1 MEIWLGTNFST
12 LDSFAKC
19 MGLLSQ
25 ELQKLK
31 DLEKSWKKSQAKL
44 RIRRDAVCGGGGGGG
59 RVSGSG
65 KGSMVEGTKKVSS
78 QIDLDNNLLGSA
90 AFKGLTQTSPKFNLR
105 HVQDDIDFDVPL
117 TLGRKSTLAN
127 KRQ

>member
-1 MEIWLGTNFST
+1 
-12 LDSFAKC
+12 

-44 RIRRDAVCGGGGGGG
+44 RIRRDAVCGGGGGGSAAT
-59 RVSGSG
+59 RIGSQ
-65 KGSMVEGTKKVSS
+65 KVSS
-78 QIDLDNNLLGSA
+78 QIDLDNNLLGST
-90 AFKGLTQTSPKFNLR
+90 AFKGLTQTSSKFNLR
-105 HVQDDIDFDVPL
+105 HVLDDIDFDAPL

>member
-1 MEIWLGTNFST
+1 
-12 LDSFAKC
+12 

-105 HVQDDIDFDVPL
+105 HVLDDIDFDVPL

>member
-44 RIRRDAVCGGGGGGG
+44 RIRRDAVCGGGGGGSAAT
-59 RVSGSG
+59 RIGS
-65 KGSMVEGTKKVSS
+65 KKVSS
-78 QIDLDNNLLGSA
+78 QIDLDNNLLGST
-90 AFKGLTQTSPKFNLR
+90 AFKGLTQTSSKFNLR
-105 HVQDDIDFDVPL
+105 HVLDDIDFDAPL

>member
-1 MEIWLGTNFST
+1 
-12 LDSFAKC
+12 

-44 RIRRDAVCGGGGGGG
+44 RIRRDAVCGGGGGGSAAT
-59 RVSGSG
+59 RIGS
-65 KGSMVEGTKKVSS
+65 KKVSS
-78 QIDLDNNLLGSA
+78 QIDLDNNLLGST
-90 AFKGLTQTSPKFNLR
+90 AFKGLTQTSSKFNLR
-105 HVQDDIDFDVPL
+105 HVLDDIDFDAPL